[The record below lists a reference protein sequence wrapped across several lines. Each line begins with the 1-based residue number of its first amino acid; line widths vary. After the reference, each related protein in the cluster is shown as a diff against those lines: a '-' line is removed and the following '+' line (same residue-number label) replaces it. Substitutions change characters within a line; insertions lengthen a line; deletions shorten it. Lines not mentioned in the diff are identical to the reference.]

1 VSTLEELLKRILES
15 QNRTETQLNNIQKE
29 VLFIKSDVHDIKKSV
44 YRIEEHQEESIM
56 NMLVHIKK
64 QGENIH

>member
-1 VSTLEELLKRILES
+1 VSTLEELLKGILES
-15 QNRTETQLNNIQKE
+15 QNRTEIHLNNIQKE

-56 NMLVHIKK
+56 SMLVHIKK

>member
-15 QNRTETQLNNIQKE
+15 QNRTEIQLNNIQKE

-56 NMLVHIKK
+56 SMLVHIKK

>member
-1 VSTLEELLKRILES
+1 MEELLKRILES
-15 QNRTETQLNNIQKE
+15 QNRTEIHLNNIQKE
-29 VLFIKSDVHDIKKSV
+29 VQFIKSDVHDIKKSV

-56 NMLVHIKK
+56 RLAHIKK